1 MNAEKKV
8 VQMHPALRSVPVRRE
23 AIVSECRTLMQ
34 KSFTEALERYFSRVD
49 DELFTLSDKASS
61 NTLQEL
67 YFEAM
72 RYLRRERERVQRL
85 YLETLSAQYDRFWKT
100 APTPTVAK
108 PAQPLPLD
116 EDDFSIV
123 EEEALEED
131 LALSTL
137 INKGNTLY
145 HRELYCLN
153 KRFAKLLGRSELS
166 NEDNPLSPHGLGQ
179 TFAQVLRPL
188 TLDLKV
194 RLILYKLYEQEVI
207 AHLEKFYDGINDI
220 LAKNGV
226 LPEISKKIKKKRTPS
241 TTSGGKEKSA
251 DGAGDSASDQAVY
264 VQAIQAMHSLLASW
278 RAQVGLPSLA
288 DAAGEPGVVV
298 SDTGEVVGA
307 LSALQDPE
315 QIARLTETL
324 RQDETANL
332 KLILADRLSQTHGG
346 RRALAQV
353 DEDIIDMIGMIF
365 DFILED
371 RNLPDAV
378 KAVIGRLQIPVVK
391 VAIIDKS
398 FFSKK
403 SHPARVLLNRLAHAG
418 IGLSE
423 DDRLESNPVFQRI
436 NQAVSRILEEFG
448 QDVDLFAE
456 VLAEFEQFMEEEG
469 RRSQVLEERTRQAT
483 QSREHL
489 LLAKKQ
495 VADELAARLQDLEL
509 PPRLKRFFATT
520 WRDILLVACLRRDR
534 EPEAWEA
541 KLALTDTLIG
551 SLKPPAG
558 DGERQK
564 ILKRIPGLLRA
575 LRGELEAISLD
586 PKQIALFFKELEQ
599 VHHAVL
605 RHPQDGEM
613 DVRLQRELAEI
624 AANLPEVDNLA
635 LEELSDFDEDDIEEE
650 IVMMAEEERPETAD
664 QFYEQARKLQV
675 GDWIE
680 LKQRNGKTIRA
691 KLAWI
696 SKVTGLRIFV
706 NRRGVKVAEHTLNG
720 LAAELRR
727 GDAKVIEGRVPLMDR
742 ALSAMMS
749 TLKHPVKQTD
759 EEAADAAL
767 AL

>member
-8 VQMHPALRSVPVRRE
+8 VQMYATPRTSPARMEP
-23 AIVSECRTLMQ
+23 IVSECRVLLQ
-34 KSFTEALERYFSRVD
+34 KEFTAALERYFSRVD
-49 DELFTLSDKASS
+49 DELFTLSDKASN

-85 YLETLSAQYDRFWKT
+85 YLQTLSAQYDRFWK
-100 APTPTVAK
+100 ATPK
-108 PAQPLPLD
+108 PAAATPPQASSLD
-116 EDDFSIV
+116 EDDLSIV

-137 INKGNTLY
+137 VNKGNTLY

-166 NEDNPLSPHGLGQ
+166 NEDNPLSPHTLGQ
-179 TFAQVLRPL
+179 TFAQILRPL

-207 AHLEKFYDGINDI
+207 AKLEGFYDGVNDT
-220 LAKNGV
+220 LARNGV
-226 LPEISKKIKKKRTPS
+226 LPEISKKIKKKRSSSSSP
-241 TTSGGKEKSA
+241 GEREKSG
-251 DGAGDSASDQAVY
+251 DGAGESASDQAVY

-332 KLILADRLSQTHGG
+332 KLILADRLSQTHGD

-378 KAVIGRLQIPVVK
+378 KAIIGRLQIPVVK
-391 VAIIDKS
+391 VAILDKS

-436 NQAVSRILEEFG
+436 NQAVERILEEFG

-456 VLAEFEQFMEEEG
+456 VLAEFEQFMEEDG

-495 VADELAARLQDLEL
+495 VADELAVRLQDLEL

-520 WRDILLVACLRRDR
+520 WKDILLVACLRRER

-541 KLALTDTLIG
+541 KLALTDTLVG
-551 SLKPPAG
+551 SLKPPVG
-558 DGERQK
+558 DGERRK

-599 VHHAVL
+599 IHHAVL

-613 DVRLQRELAEI
+613 NARLQRELAEI
-624 AANLPEVDNLA
+624 SANLPEVDDLA
-635 LEELSDFDEDDIEEE
+635 LDDLSDFDEEDIEEE
-650 IVMMAEEERPETAD
+650 IVMMAEEQPETAD